1 MGIEA
6 GNIQSSRSQCEIAA
20 FITGAD
26 WAALSDA
33 IPEGVKAVD
42 LYLAFLV
49 GANTAKKIL
58 LAPDEKALSAVLS
71 ADEMEPALGALK
83 SAVPMFEPATPKKAA
98 IDLLVEKLDVALE
111 FVRAF
116 AETLVAVDLPNTQD
130 VIVKTEDD
138 IASEEESEGIDDTIE
153 PGAVI
158 GPVIVDPPEVQP
170 ADSSLLIS
178 EAHLIAMWRR
188 SLFPIDGRGI
198 IVFGLRGCL
207 PLDPSG
213 TDFAKSHK
221 VTLQNIDYRKMRCTF
236 GQWRPG
242 KGFALFP
249 GSTVPQAP
257 LVEAALKKRGDG
269 VNQLGRG
276 RYRNYFPNWHK
287 RREGKS
293 GHWALIQDSDTTFQ
307 RTEDDMD
314 YDAEDRWDVGRPGD
328 NIHCAFNSHDGNIMN
343 DPFSSAGCQVIAG
356 SVIKGRRDSES
367 GPWKKFITPFLPDNR
382 QNGVEYV
389 LFDAREMQQMILTK
403 MAGKTVV
410 LRMGSEGPL
419 VKKLQMR
426 LAQRLG
432 MQMKLDGKFGAQ
444 TFRAIIEFQQRN
456 FGRNADDGIVGPET
470 AEKLGITL
478 PLFDFDRAITGIP
491 DPNLSTDTSSTAGG
505 TTGDAQRGTFIRG
518 ATTRGTTTGQTLIQ
532 GTLLSRD
539 MFEQFCPPP
548 RSRSQRAIYDT
559 YIDFFTSTACQE
571 MLKRFRI
578 SDSNKRLAHFFAQ
591 AAHETGGFTLL
602 RESLFYKTVGA
613 VRNAWKV
620 KSRSV
625 TDDFIKSNLL
635 ENELA
640 LAKWA
645 YNGRLGNREDGT
657 DGFDYRGGGTF
668 QTTGRG
674 SYRDKGQLAGVDLEG
689 DPSLIEKPEISMLA
703 ACAEWNSFGGNAL
716 ADADKIKKIS
726 RAINRGDANST
737 TAANN
742 EDDRIARF
750 EKLRLLLR

>member
-1 MGIEA
+1 
-6 GNIQSSRSQCEIAA
+6 
-20 FITGAD
+20 
-26 WAALSDA
+26 
-33 IPEGVKAVD
+33 
-42 LYLAFLV
+42 
-49 GANTAKKIL
+49 
-58 LAPDEKALSAVLS
+58 
-71 ADEMEPALGALK
+71 
-83 SAVPMFEPATPKKAA
+83 MFEPATPKKAA

-138 IASEEESEGIDDTIE
+138 IASEEESEGTDDTIE

-257 LVEAALKKRGDG
+257 LVEDALRKRGDG

-276 RYRNYFPNWHK
+276 RYRNYFPSWHK

-328 NIHCAFNSHDGNIMN
+328 NIHCAFNSTRRQHHERPVFQRRLPGHRGLGDQRPSRFRKRPLEEVHHAFPAGQPPERRRVCAVRRARNAADDPDEDGGQ
-343 DPFSSAGCQVIAG
+343 DSRLADGV
-356 SVIKGRRDSES
+356 GR
-367 GPWKKFITPFLPDNR
+367 
-382 QNGVEYV
+382 
-389 LFDAREMQQMILTK
+389 
-403 MAGKTVV
+403 
-410 LRMGSEGPL
+410 PL

-645 YNGRLGNREDGT
+645 YNGRLGNREDGN

-742 EDDRIARF
+742 EDDRIERF
-750 EKLRLLLR
+750 EKLRRLLR